1 MTAIVAEHISV
12 RLSGRV
18 IVEDVSFEAASGQ
31 LTAIVGPNAAGTTTL
46 LKALAGLVDYQGN
59 VRCGARPLQGLSPA
73 ERALRLAYV
82 PQRSLLNSMLSVR
95 EVVGLGRYAH
105 HPGAFSLGTHDTAAV
120 DAALARIGI
129 GALAARPYPL
139 LSGGEQRLVLLA
151 RALATGART
160 ILLDEPTLSLDVRN
174 ALELF
179 LLLGGLRAQGY
190 CIVCVLHDLD
200 EVLRHCDAA
209 LLLAAGSARFQGAPR
224 TAAFSAAAEAV
235 YGVRLVDADRV
246 GFRLSEVPA
255 C

>member
-1 MTAIVAEHISV
+1 VTALVAEHVSV

-18 IVEDVSFEAASGQ
+18 IVQDVSFAAESGQ
-31 LTAIVGPNAAGTTTL
+31 LTAIVGPNAAGKTTL
-46 LKALAGLVDYQGN
+46 LKALAGLVDYQGD
-59 VRCGARPLQGLSPA
+59 VRCGARALQGLSPA
-73 ERALRLAYV
+73 ERALSIAYV

-95 EVVGLGRYAH
+95 EVVGLGRYAQR
-105 HPGAFSLGTHDTAAV
+105 PGAFSLGARDAAAV
-120 DAALARIGI
+120 DAALARVGI

-151 RALATGART
+151 RALVTGART

-179 LLLGGLRAQGY
+179 NLLGGLRAQGY

-200 EVLRHCDAA
+200 EVLRHCDSA
-209 LLLAAGSARFQGAPR
+209 LLLAGGNARFQGAPR
-224 TAAFSAAAEAV
+224 TAAFNAAAEAV

-246 GFRLSEVPA
+246 GFRLNEAPS